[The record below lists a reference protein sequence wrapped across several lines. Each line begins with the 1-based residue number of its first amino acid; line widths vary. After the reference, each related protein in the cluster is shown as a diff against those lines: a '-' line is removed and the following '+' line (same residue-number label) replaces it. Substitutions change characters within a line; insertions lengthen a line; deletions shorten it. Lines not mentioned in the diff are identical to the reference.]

1 MINEIKI
8 HPEHFADWKA
18 GIKRDELRL
27 NDRDFKVGDTL
38 HLREWGCLRGYTGN
52 GLTTKVLGIL
62 RQHAGLAPDYVLLY
76 CGEPIWDLAE

>member
-1 MINEIKI
+1 MIHELKI
-8 HPEHFADWKA
+8 APTHFDDWKR

-52 GLTTKVLGIL
+52 GLTTEVLGVL
-62 RQHAGLAPDYVLLY
+62 SQHAGLGSDYVLLY
-76 CGEPIWDLAE
+76 CSEPKSWDVP